1 MGWFVQAMGVP
12 GRTLESCAGRLTL
25 AVVLRV
31 VVVGERRGRLRS
43 AGEGWERLQAF
54 ERGGELC

>member
-1 MGWFVQAMGVP
+1 MGVP

-25 AVVLRV
+25 AVVLMV